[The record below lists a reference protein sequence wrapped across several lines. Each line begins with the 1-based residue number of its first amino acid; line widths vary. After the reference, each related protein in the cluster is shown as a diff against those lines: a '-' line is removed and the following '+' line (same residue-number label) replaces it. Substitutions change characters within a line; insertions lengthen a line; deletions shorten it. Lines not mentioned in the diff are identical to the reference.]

1 MQNLQAAL
9 ADAPRRRIVKLEGA
23 MRERDARQSHR
34 DCVRW
39 GTPMA
44 RLVMAASFG
53 FALAACS
60 SPPRDDE
67 APKTP
72 SLRVASAALASGAP
86 DVALRVADITLAKQP
101 KDVAAL
107 IAKGDALYD
116 MGETE
121 VAKAAYRSAIAL
133 DPNAAAAQ
141 LGLGRTLVKSDP
153 IGAELAFLAALRT
166 DATSVT
172 ALNDLG
178 VARDLEGHYSQAQEA
193 YHLALALSPNSD
205 DIKINLGRSLAAA
218 GHSADAVTVLRQVA
232 ANPQAVQ
239 QWHDQL
245 VAALTLAGDDAWAQH
260 ALGNDPYRPAAPAQQ
275 GPSLAAL
282 DSSRPS
288 TASPVTV
295 AVKPSDMPLAGM
307 PSSMHGPANLD
318 PYVQLAALPSASEA
332 MREWQRL
339 GRRSPEILSG
349 REPTITQAD
358 VAGKKVW
365 RLRMVGFAT
374 IRQAR
379 DLCTRLQTARLSCW
393 YGRGL

>member
-1 MQNLQAAL
+1 
-9 ADAPRRRIVKLEGA
+9 
-23 MRERDARQSHR
+23 
-34 DCVRW
+34 
-39 GTPMA
+39 
-44 RLVMAASFG
+44 
-53 FALAACS
+53 
-60 SPPRDDE
+60 
-67 APKTP
+67 
-72 SLRVASAALASGAP
+72 LASGAP

-121 VAKAAYRSAIAL
+121 AAKASYRAAIAL

-141 LGLGRTLVKSDP
+141 LGLGRTLIHSDP

-218 GHSADAVTVLRQVA
+218 GHNADAVTVLRQVA

-239 QWHDQL
+239 QWRHQL
-245 VAALTLAGDDAWAQH
+245 VAALTLAGDGAWAQDV
-260 ALGNDPYRPAAPAQQ
+260 LGNEPNRPAAPAES

-282 DSSRPS
+282 DSPRPS
-288 TASPVTV
+288 TASEYPVMV
-295 AVKPSDMPLAGM
+295 AVKPSETKSGGM
-307 PSSMHGPANLD
+307 PSYLHGPAGLD

-332 MREWQRL
+332 MHEWQRL
-339 GRRSPEILSG
+339 GKRSPEILSG

-374 IRQAR
+374 IKQAR

>member
-1 MQNLQAAL
+1 M
-9 ADAPRRRIVKLEGA
+9 
-23 MRERDARQSHR
+23 
-34 DCVRW
+34 
-39 GTPMA
+39 T
-44 RLVMAASFG
+44 RLVMTASFG

-86 DVALRVADITLAKQP
+86 DVALRVADITLAKHP

-107 IAKGDALYD
+107 VAKGDALYH
-116 MGETE
+116 MGEIE
-121 VAKAAYRSAIAL
+121 AAAAAYRSAIAL

-141 LGLGRTLVKSDP
+141 LGLGRTLIKSDP
-153 IGAELAFLAALRT
+153 LGAELAFLAALRT

-178 VARDLEGHYSQAQEA
+178 VARDLEGHYSEAQEA

-218 GHSADAVTVLRQVA
+218 GSNNDAVALLRQVA

-245 VAALTLAGDDAWAQH
+245 VAALTLAGDGAWALH
-260 ALGNDPYRPAAPAQQ
+260 VLGKDPNHPVAPAQP

-282 DSSRPS
+282 D
-288 TASPVTV
+288 
-295 AVKPSDMPLAGM
+295 PSDPQSASLPSPL
-307 PSSMHGPANLD
+307 HGPADLD
-318 PYVQLAALPSASEA
+318 PYVQLAALPSSSEA
-332 MREWQRL
+332 MREWRRL
-339 GRRSPEILSG
+339 GKHSPEILSG

-374 IRQAR
+374 IKQAR
-379 DLCTRLQTARLSCW
+379 DLCMRLQAARLSCW

>member
-1 MQNLQAAL
+1 
-9 ADAPRRRIVKLEGA
+9 
-23 MRERDARQSHR
+23 
-34 DCVRW
+34 
-39 GTPMA
+39 
-44 RLVMAASFG
+44 
-53 FALAACS
+53 
-60 SPPRDDE
+60 
-67 APKTP
+67 
-72 SLRVASAALASGAP
+72 LASGAP
-86 DVALRVADITLAKQP
+86 DVALRVADISLAKNP

-107 IAKGDALYD
+107 VAKGDALYD

-121 VAKAAYRSAIAL
+121 AAKAAYRSAIAL

-141 LGLGRTLVKSDP
+141 LGLGRTLIKSDP

-166 DATSVT
+166 DATNVT

-178 VARDLEGHYSQAQEA
+178 VARDLEGHYSEAQEA

-218 GHSADAVTVLRQVA
+218 GHDADAVTVLRQVA
-232 ANPQAVQ
+232 ANPRAAQ
-239 QWHDQL
+239 QWRDQL
-245 VAALTLAGDDAWAQH
+245 VAALTLAGDGAWARH
-260 ALGNDPYRPAAPAQQ
+260 VLGNEPNQPAAPAQQ

-288 TASPVTV
+288 TESKYVVPVIR
-295 AVKPSDMPLAGM
+295 PSDRQSTGM
-307 PSSMHGPANLD
+307 QSPMHGPADLD

-374 IRQAR
+374 IKQAR